1 MKDTIYR
8 ADAIEA
14 IQDAYEND
22 AIYKA
27 ISEDIIN
34 ALSALPSAE
43 AVHGWVPCSEKLP
56 SESGWYVIS
65 VVGLKNITDVSY
77 FYSDESK
84 WSDVSHTQTVTAWM
98 PLPTPY
104 KGGDDDD

>member
-1 MKDTIYR
+1 MTREEAIKKLQKQKAKYLDEWVDYSGV
-8 ADAIEA
+8 AEAYDMAIEA
-14 IQDAYEND
+14 
-22 AIYKA
+22 
-27 ISEDIIN
+27 
-34 ALSALPSAE
+34 LSAE
-43 AVHGWVPCSEKLP
+43 AVQGWIPCSERLP